1 MALMATGDKVSTFE
15 ETIFDSRYH
24 QADELIRMGADIDIM
39 GRVAIVR
46 GVPKLYGTSVS
57 ATDLRGGASL
67 IVAGL
72 GADGLTEVSNVHYI
86 DRGYQEVETVLASVG
101 ANVKRV

>member
-1 MALMATGDKVSTFE
+1 
-15 ETIFDSRYH
+15 
-24 QADELIRMGADIDIM
+24 MGADIEVM
-39 GRVAIVR
+39 GRIAVVR

-72 GADGLTEVSNVHYI
+72 SAEGLTEVSNIHYI
-86 DRGYQEVETVLASVG
+86 DRGYQEIEKVLTSVG
-101 ANVKRV
+101 ANIKRV